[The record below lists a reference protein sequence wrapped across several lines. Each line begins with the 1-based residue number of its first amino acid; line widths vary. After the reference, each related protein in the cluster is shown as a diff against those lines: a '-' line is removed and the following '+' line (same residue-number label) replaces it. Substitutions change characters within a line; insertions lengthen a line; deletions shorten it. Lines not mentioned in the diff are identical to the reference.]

1 MGASRA
7 RMVPHSRTR
16 YGAAVNTAEFV
27 DRGSTIMDRLS
38 STQSAPPWQLV
49 IGTGVAALLLVVFHP
64 TWRVLRN
71 AVTIAHEGGHA
82 FTALLT
88 GRRLNSIR
96 LHSDTSGVTVSSGKP
111 YGLGMI
117 LTTAAGYPAPALLGL
132 GYAALLGAHRITL
145 MLWLTIALLAVLLL
159 KVRNWYG
166 LLSILVTGGVVFA
179 VSWLGSD
186 TTQAVLA
193 YLAAWFLLLAAVRPV
208 IELQRNRRY
217 EPNSDADQLAYLTRV
232 PGLLWVLAFGAIAL
246 CSLVF
251 GARLL
256 LTDVSGLC
264 VPAFTH
270 STCATT
276 PAS

>member
-1 MGASRA
+1 M
-7 RMVPHSRTR
+7 RT
-16 YGAAVNTAEFV
+16 EFAQH
-27 DRGSTIMDRLS
+27 GSTIVDRLTT
-38 STQSAPPWQLV
+38 TQSPPPWQLV
-49 IGTGVAALLLVVFHP
+49 IGTAVVALLLVVFRP
-64 TWRVLRN
+64 TWRILRN

-96 LHSDTSGVTVSSGKP
+96 LHSDTSGLTVSSGKP

-117 LTTAAGYPAPALLGL
+117 LTMAAGYPAPALLGL

-166 LLSILVTGGVVFA
+166 VLSILVTGGIVFA
-179 VSWLGSD
+179 VSWFGTD

-208 IELQRNRRY
+208 IELQRNRAH
-217 EPNSDADQLAYLTRV
+217 EPNSDADQLAHLTRI

-246 CSLVF
+246 CALGF
-251 GARLL
+251 GGRLL
-256 LTDVSGLC
+256 LADIRGTCIPPL
-264 VPAFTH
+264 TH
-270 STCATT
+270 STCVSSTA
-276 PAS
+276 ASFPTFGG

>member
-1 MGASRA
+1 M
-7 RMVPHSRTR
+7 
-16 YGAAVNTAEFV
+16 NTAEFV
-27 DRGSTIMDRLS
+27 QHGSSVLDRLS
-38 STQSAPPWQLV
+38 TTQTPPPWQLV
-49 IGTGVAALLLVVFHP
+49 VGTGVVALLLVAFRP
-64 TWRVLRN
+64 TWRILRN

-88 GRRLNSIR
+88 GRRLNGIR
-96 LHSDTSGVTVSSGKP
+96 LHSDTSGLTVSSGKP

-132 GYAALLGAHRITL
+132 AYAALLGAHRITL
-145 MLWLTIALLAVLLL
+145 MLWLTIALLVVLLL

-166 LLSILVTGGVVFA
+166 LLSILMTGGLVFA
-179 VSWLGSD
+179 VSWFGTD
-186 TTQAVLA
+186 TTQASLA

-208 IELQRNRRY
+208 IELQRNRAH
-217 EPNSDADQLAYLTRV
+217 EPGSDADQLAYLTKI

-256 LTDVSGLC
+256 LADVTGVC
-264 VPAFTH
+264 VPPLTH
-270 STCATT
+270 STCA
-276 PAS
+276 ASTAG

>member
-1 MGASRA
+1 M
-7 RMVPHSRTR
+7 
-16 YGAAVNTAEFV
+16 NTAEFV

-71 AVTIAHEGGHA
+71 GVTIAHEGGHA

-132 GYAALLGAHRITL
+132 AYAALLGAHRITL
-145 MLWLTIALLAVLLL
+145 MLWLTIVLLAVLLL

-186 TTQAVLA
+186 TVQAVLA

-217 EPNSDADQLAYLTRV
+217 EPNSDADQLAYLTRI
-232 PGLLWVLAFGAIAL
+232 PGLVWVLAFGAIAL

-270 STCATT
+270 STCAA
-276 PAS
+276 P